1 MNPADQSMFGC
12 DLNRFI
18 ESVENSLT
26 FKLSGVGMVIAG
38 LMSDAQEELQ
48 FGDAESAR
56 KTLNKAKAL
65 LFQTMEGRHKLMNAP
80 EGWGVVGT

>member
-65 LFQTMEGRHKLMNAP
+65 LFRTMEGRYEITPQKRTA
-80 EGWGVVGT
+80 

>member
-1 MNPADQSMFGC
+1 MSPADQSMFGC

-65 LFQTMEGRHKLMNAP
+65 LFRTMEGRYQITPQKQTA
-80 EGWGVVGT
+80 